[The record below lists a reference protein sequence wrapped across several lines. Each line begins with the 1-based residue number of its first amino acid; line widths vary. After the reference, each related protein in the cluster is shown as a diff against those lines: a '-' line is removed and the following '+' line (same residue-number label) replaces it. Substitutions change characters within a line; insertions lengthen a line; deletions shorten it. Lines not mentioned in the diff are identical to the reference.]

1 MPKVIPI
8 IGRDDDGNAKIVSVD
23 NDGNVNTKLTGSDM
37 ELWGATTAT
46 RPDANTVKV
55 GTVFIAIDN
64 GQYNA
69 TVSDGTNWEDA

>member
-1 MPKVIPI
+1 MRRIPDFLKRAYDAAT
-8 IGRDDDGNAKIVSVD
+8 GSLKIKGD
-23 NDGNVNTKLTGSDM
+23 VNTQLTGSDM

-46 RPDANTVKV
+46 RPDANTVDV

-69 TVSDGTNWEDA
+69 TVSDGTDWEDA